1 MLIEEPREALESFR
15 YLILELY
22 SADRFI
28 IVQSAL
34 NSYYKHHDSKHLSFH
49 KYTINTHRPYFH
61 QPMSE
66 VEKKFVHVKKGFNS
80 SKVY

>member
-61 QPMSE
+61 HLWAKLKRSLFM
-66 VEKKFVHVKKGFNS
+66 
-80 SKVY
+80 